1 MCLSFYLYY
10 LPQLFIVIIRACM
23 NTSTESSSSSKPK
36 QNVPN
41 VSMAVIFH
49 SNYGHT
55 KRVAEAIVQGA
66 RQQLPEAQARA
77 IDVHEVDWEFLD
89 QADLLVFGSA
99 VYMGSVTAGFK
110 TFMDETSKR
119 WYHRKWEGKWAAAF
133 ANSGGLSGDKLAVLQ
148 QISLYAMQ
156 HGMNWIGLPLMP
168 TGHEATDLN
177 RLASYLGLMTQS
189 LDAPPEETP
198 GKGDIDTAVWFG
210 NHLAKTIIK
219 HQPADSRP

>member
-1 MCLSFYLYY
+1 
-10 LPQLFIVIIRACM
+10 M
-23 NTSTESSSSSKPK
+23 NTPATSSTAPTKNSPT
-36 QNVPN
+36 
-41 VSMAVIFH
+41 VSIAVIFH

-55 KRVAEAIVQGA
+55 KRVAQAIVQGA
-66 RQQLPEAQARA
+66 HQQLPEAQAKA
-77 IDVHEVDWEFLD
+77 VDIYDIDWDYLD

-99 VYMGSVTAGFK
+99 VYMGSVTAEFK

-168 TGHEATDLN
+168 TGHDTHDLN
-177 RLASYLGLMTQS
+177 RLSSFLGLMTQS
-189 LDAPPEETP
+189 LDGPPEETP
-198 GKGDIDTAVWFG
+198 GSGDINTAIWFG
-210 NHLAKTIIK
+210 DHLAKTIIK
-219 HQPADSRP
+219 HQPAVTQD

>member
-1 MCLSFYLYY
+1 
-10 LPQLFIVIIRACM
+10 M
-23 NTSTESSSSSKPK
+23 NTSATASLTSTLTDSTQS
-36 QNVPN
+36 
-41 VSMAVIFH
+41 VSIAVIYH

-55 KRVAEAIVQGA
+55 KRVAEAIVMGA
-66 RQQLPEAQARA
+66 HQQLPEAQAKA
-77 IDVHEVDWEFLD
+77 VDVHDVDWDFLD

-99 VYMGSVTAGFK
+99 VYMGSVTAEFK

-168 TGHEATDLN
+168 TGHEAHDLN
-177 RLASYLGLMTQS
+177 RLSSFLGLMTQS
-189 LDAPPEETP
+189 LDGPPEETP
-198 GKGDIDTAVWFG
+198 GKGDIDTAIWFG
-210 NHLAKTIIK
+210 DHLAKTIIK
-219 HQPADSRP
+219 HQPAKVRL

>member
-1 MCLSFYLYY
+1 
-10 LPQLFIVIIRACM
+10 M
-23 NTSTESSSSSKPK
+23 NTSATASLTSTLTDSTQS
-36 QNVPN
+36 
-41 VSMAVIFH
+41 VSIAVIYH

-55 KRVAEAIVQGA
+55 KRVAEAIVMGA
-66 RQQLPEAQARA
+66 HQQLPEAQAKA
-77 IDVHEVDWEFLD
+77 VDVHDVDWDFLD

-99 VYMGSVTAGFK
+99 VYMGSVTAEFK

-168 TGHEATDLN
+168 TGHEAHDLN
-177 RLASYLGLMTQS
+177 RLSSFLGLMTQS
-189 LDAPPEETP
+189 LDGPPEETP
-198 GKGDIDTAVWFG
+198 GKGDIDTAIWFG
-210 NHLAKTIIK
+210 DHLAKTIIK
-219 HQPADSRP
+219 HQPATSTC

>member
-1 MCLSFYLYY
+1 
-10 LPQLFIVIIRACM
+10 M
-23 NTSTESSSSSKPK
+23 NTSVASSLQSTNTDNLPTLT
-36 QNVPN
+36 
-41 VSMAVIFH
+41 MAVIYH

-55 KRVAEAIVQGA
+55 KRVAEAIVKGG
-66 RQQLPEAQARA
+66 RQQLPEAQVKAV
-77 IDVHEVDWEFLD
+77 DVYEVDWDFLD

-99 VYMGSVTAGFK
+99 VYMGSVTAEFK

-168 TGHEATDLN
+168 TGHETTDLN

-189 LDAPPEETP
+189 LDGPPEETP
-198 GKGDIDTAVWFG
+198 GPGDIDTAIWFG
-210 NHLAKTIIK
+210 DHLAKTIIK
-219 HQPADSRP
+219 HQPAN

>member
-1 MCLSFYLYY
+1 MNTPAKSS
-10 LPQLFIVIIRACM
+10 
-23 NTSTESSSSSKPK
+23 NTSTPTD
-36 QNVPN
+36 NTPH
-41 VSMAVIFH
+41 VSIAVIFH

-66 RQQLPEAQARA
+66 HQQLPAAQAKA
-77 IDVHEVDWEFLD
+77 VDVYDVDWDYLD

-99 VYMGSVTAGFK
+99 VYMGSVTAEFK

-168 TGHEATDLN
+168 TGHEAHDLN
-177 RLASYLGLMTQS
+177 RLSSFLGLMTQS
-189 LDAPPEETP
+189 LDGPPEETP
-198 GKGDIDTAVWFG
+198 GSGDIDTAIWFG
-210 NHLAKTIIK
+210 DHLAKTIIK
-219 HQPADSRP
+219 HQPADAKL

>member
-1 MCLSFYLYY
+1 
-10 LPQLFIVIIRACM
+10 M
-23 NTSTESSSSSKPK
+23 NTPVESSKTSAPSKTSTDRT
-36 QNVPN
+36 PN
-41 VSMAVIFH
+41 VSIAVIFH

-66 RQQLPEAQARA
+66 HQQLPEAQAKA
-77 IDVHEVDWEFLD
+77 VDIYDIDWDYLD

-99 VYMGSVTAGFK
+99 VYMGSVTAEFK

-119 WYHRKWEGKWAAAF
+119 WYNREWEGKWAAAF

-168 TGHEATDLN
+168 TGHESHDLN
-177 RLASYLGLMTQS
+177 RLSSFLGLMTQS
-189 LDAPPEETP
+189 LDGPPEETP
-198 GKGDIDTAVWFG
+198 GKGDIDTAIWFG
-210 NHLAKTIIK
+210 DHLAKTIIK
-219 HQPADSRP
+219 HQPADTKR

>member
-1 MCLSFYLYY
+1 
-10 LPQLFIVIIRACM
+10 M
-23 NTSTESSSSSKPK
+23 NTSTESSSAKTQK
-36 QNVPN
+36 NVPN

-66 RQQLPEAQARA
+66 REQLPEAQARA
-77 IDVHEVDWEFLD
+77 IDVHEVDWDFLD

-110 TFMDETSKR
+110 AFMDETSKR

-210 NHLAKTIIK
+210 NHLAKTVIK

>member
-1 MCLSFYLYY
+1 
-10 LPQLFIVIIRACM
+10 M
-23 NTSTESSSSSKPK
+23 NTSTEASSSSSLSIK
-36 QNVPN
+36 NAPN
-41 VSMAVIFH
+41 VSIAVIFH

-66 RQQLPEAQARA
+66 RKQLPEAQARA
-77 IDVHEVDWEFLD
+77 IDIHDVDWEFLD

-99 VYMGSVTAGFK
+99 VYMGSVTAEFK

-168 TGHEATDLN
+168 TGHEAHDLN
-177 RLASYLGLMTQS
+177 RLSSFLGLMTQS
-189 LDAPPEETP
+189 LDGPPEETP
-198 GKGDIDTAVWFG
+198 GKGDIDTAIWFG
-210 NHLAKTIIK
+210 DHLAKTIIK
-219 HQPADSRP
+219 HQPAN

>member
-1 MCLSFYLYY
+1 
-10 LPQLFIVIIRACM
+10 M
-23 NTSTESSSSSKPK
+23 NTPAKSSLTTDSIPT
-36 QNVPN
+36 
-41 VSMAVIFH
+41 VSIAVIYH

-55 KRVAEAIVQGA
+55 KRVAEAIVKGA
-66 RQQLPEAQARA
+66 RQQLPEAQAK
-77 IDVHEVDWEFLD
+77 IVDVHKVDWDYLD

-99 VYMGSVTAGFK
+99 VYMGSVTAEFK

-168 TGHEATDLN
+168 TGHEAHDLN
-177 RLASYLGLMTQS
+177 RLSSFLGLMTQS
-189 LDAPPEETP
+189 LDGPPEETP
-198 GKGDIDTAVWFG
+198 GAGDIDTAIWFG
-210 NHLAKTIIK
+210 DHLAKTIIK
-219 HQPADSRP
+219 HQPVSARR

>member
-1 MCLSFYLYY
+1 MTTSISSASTVTNQANNLS
-10 LPQLFIVIIRACM
+10 I
-23 NTSTESSSSSKPK
+23 
-36 QNVPN
+36 
-41 VSMAVIFH
+41 AVIYH

-55 KRVAEAIVQGA
+55 KRVAEAIVTGA
-66 RQQLPEAQARA
+66 RQQLPESQAKA
-77 IDVHEVDWEFLD
+77 VDVHEVDWAFLD

-99 VYMGSVTAGFK
+99 VYMGSVTAEFK

-168 TGHEATDLN
+168 TGHETHDLN
-177 RLASYLGLMTQS
+177 RLSSFLGLMTQS
-189 LDAPPEETP
+189 LDGPPEETP
-198 GKGDIDTAVWFG
+198 GSGDIDTAIWFG
-210 NHLAKTIIK
+210 DHLAKTIIK
-219 HQPADSRP
+219 HQPANTKI

>member
-1 MCLSFYLYY
+1 
-10 LPQLFIVIIRACM
+10 M
-23 NTSTESSSSSKPK
+23 NTPAKSSDTSTPTD
-36 QNVPN
+36 NTPN
-41 VSMAVIFH
+41 VSIAVIFH

-66 RQQLPEAQARA
+66 HQQLPAAQAKA
-77 IDVHEVDWEFLD
+77 VDVYDVDWDYLD

-99 VYMGSVTAGFK
+99 VYMGSVTAEFK

-168 TGHEATDLN
+168 TGHEAHDLN
-177 RLASYLGLMTQS
+177 RLSSFLGLMTQS
-189 LDAPPEETP
+189 LDGPPEETP
-198 GKGDIDTAVWFG
+198 GSGDIDTAIWFG
-210 NHLAKTIIK
+210 DHLAKTIIK
-219 HQPADSRP
+219 HQPADAKL